1 MLYKIINTYA
11 DESDFILNLIDDHPY
26 IGWYMLLRLGES
38 DTTKATLTRRE
49 CIEIIRKDGSYARN
63 IFSYVY
69 KAVDITVGNIQ
80 EKADSIFGT
89 AYEHILLNGL
99 EILSRF
105 ASIANITEQKKLVVL
120 MIKIIDADVV
130 RRFRVLND
138 WIRQVMNVLD
148 ERVKISM
155 LNELLQCSGRKRAT
169 WHNEP
174 EVDPFDV
181 FTCKTVAINDYK
193 KIELEP
199 CWVNSMLDSCLS
211 DEQQRMHYIPRLG
224 KLAEVGM
231 LTSEQSKKFGEVLW
245 ENMGKNDFPLKD
257 TYYLCTYLKWPY
269 PENIDLE
276 ARIKKSI
283 LSEAAFEK
291 IRKETLLSII
301 PDVNRMFWEIRNIN
315 DERTDF
321 WKETEL
327 KFLIE
332 ELRKCWITLKN
343 EYEIK
348 SHKSFYEDEFKE
360 ETRALI
366 NVFSSFER
374 NVMQRLDE
382 VEKKKI
388 FQMIDEME
396 KYDIPCIELYVLA
409 APDDEIKNI
418 VESIIEGFKSA
429 HSDIETSA
437 MCAVRVLL
445 MSDVEE
451 KYINQICNEMLI
463 LCRFRKEPGL
473 SDYLIALYNAMY
485 LHKLKLNKKTIKLMS
500 VALTELAEW
509 SDYSNLD
516 EDVEEK
522 IKNIIEIRKNSA
534 GLANQLYLYEEG
546 ENIEHS
552 KGALIWKEICRGE
565 KSCVEFSEV
574 KNNWY

>member
-1 MLYKIINTYA
+1 
-11 DESDFILNLIDDHPY
+11 
-26 IGWYMLLRLGES
+26 
-38 DTTKATLTRRE
+38 
-49 CIEIIRKDGSYARN
+49 
-63 IFSYVY
+63 
-69 KAVDITVGNIQ
+69 
-80 EKADSIFGT
+80 
-89 AYEHILLNGL
+89 
-99 EILSRF
+99 
-105 ASIANITEQKKLVVL
+105 
-120 MIKIIDADVV
+120 
-130 RRFRVLND
+130 
-138 WIRQVMNVLD
+138 MNYYNVP
-148 ERVKISM
+148 
-155 LNELLQCSGRKRAT
+155 GRKRAT

-374 NVMQRLDE
+374 NAMQRLDE

>member
-1 MLYKIINTYA
+1 
-11 DESDFILNLIDDHPY
+11 
-26 IGWYMLLRLGES
+26 
-38 DTTKATLTRRE
+38 
-49 CIEIIRKDGSYARN
+49 
-63 IFSYVY
+63 
-69 KAVDITVGNIQ
+69 
-80 EKADSIFGT
+80 
-89 AYEHILLNGL
+89 
-99 EILSRF
+99 
-105 ASIANITEQKKLVVL
+105 
-120 MIKIIDADVV
+120 
-130 RRFRVLND
+130 
-138 WIRQVMNVLD
+138 MNYYNVP
-148 ERVKISM
+148 
-155 LNELLQCSGRKRAT
+155 GRKRAT

-181 FTCKTVAINDYK
+181 FTCKTVAINDYQ

-199 CWVNSMLDSCLS
+199 CRVNSMLDSCLS

-327 KFLIE
+327 KFLIK

-374 NVMQRLDE
+374 NAMQRLDE

-396 KYDIPCIELYVLA
+396 KYDIPCIELHVLA

-473 SDYLIALYNAMY
+473 SDYLIALYNTMY

-500 VALTELAEW
+500 AALTELAEW

-522 IKNIIEIRKNSA
+522 IKNIIDIRKNSA
-534 GLANQLYLYEEG
+534 GLANQLYLYEDQLVIV
-546 ENIEHS
+546 NT
-552 KGALIWKEICRGE
+552 
-565 KSCVEFSEV
+565 
-574 KNNWY
+574 

>member
-69 KAVDITVGNIQ
+69 KSVDITVGNIQ

-99 EILSRF
+99 EILRRF

-374 NVMQRLDE
+374 NAMQRLDE

>member
-1 MLYKIINTYA
+1 MRWVRLLDA

-69 KAVDITVGNIQ
+69 KSVDITVGNIQ

-99 EILSRF
+99 EILRRF

-374 NVMQRLDE
+374 NAMQRLDE

>member
-1 MLYKIINTYA
+1 MIIH
-11 DESDFILNLIDDHPY
+11 ILDGICCLD
-26 IGWYMLLRLGES
+26 WGES

-69 KAVDITVGNIQ
+69 KSVDITVGNIQ

-99 EILSRF
+99 EILRRF

-374 NVMQRLDE
+374 NAMQRLDE